1 MGWDFVYKLLKI
13 YEVLLI
19 SFNVLRFI
27 SSITN
32 WTVWIANM
40 GATRIKNMKA
50 FNRPRKW
57 KKITMPCLLS
67 WGLSIIFTC
76 TQIKFWYITDHIY
89 SPFFTSQ
96 LYTTCKSVH
105 LILYARPL
113 HMAQTIFCETPIP
126 TSSIFLFFGNL
137 DNNAGPSLIIMNS
150 LCLRVWIVRIRLA
163 LWKSLSAGRI
173 LRILDS
179 KMPHNFRTLLFL
191 WQIFRIL
198 FGFEGCQ

>member
-50 FNRPRKW
+50 FDRPHKW

-89 SPFFTSQ
+89 TPFFTSQ

-113 HMAQTIFCETPIP
+113 HMRINEHKQFFMRHPYP
-126 TSSIFLFFGNL
+126 LPLFF
-137 DNNAGPSLIIMNS
+137 IF
-150 LCLRVWIVRIRLA
+150 
-163 LWKSLSAGRI
+163 WKS
-173 LRILDS
+173 
-179 KMPHNFRTLLFL
+179 
-191 WQIFRIL
+191 WQQCWAVFDNYE
-198 FGFEGCQ
+198 FPMS